1 MHHHNW
7 VVVLAICHTK
17 LYSLDRKAFSQHRT
31 RKNISDGFRTRRRH
45 WVEILVIS
53 CTQRHSADTVRQ
65 FLKQTRSLPIFSLCR
80 VLLSWLGKGNQNC
93 VDIGVGGTPCN
104 LDLHCSQ
111 RHALSNGTTLVF
123 RFYVVCKLEAQT
135 WSICKTYPTEL
146 CRHPNTSSPDIIF
159 TARRAWHLPR
169 QDRIITITAFR

>member
-7 VVVLAICHTK
+7 VVFLAVCHTK
-17 LYSLDRKAFSQHRT
+17 LYSLDRKYFSQHRT

-53 CTQRHSADTVRQ
+53 CLQRHSADTVRQ
-65 FLKQTRSLPIFSLCR
+65 FLKQTQSLAIFALGR
-80 VLLSWLGKGNQNC
+80 VLISWLGKGNQNR
-93 VDIGVGGTPCN
+93 VDIGVGGTPCD
-104 LDLHCSQ
+104 LDLRCSR
-111 RHALSNGTTLVF
+111 RHALPNETTLAF
-123 RFYVVCKLEAQT
+123 RFYVVCKLEVQT
-135 WSICKTYPTEL
+135 WSTCKTYLTEL

-169 QDRIITITAFR
+169 QDMNI